1 MGELECPAAVTEV
14 TRSWIWIE
22 LTREAKVALGMPVV
36 GGASVKLPRRK
47 FLHLAAGAVALP
59 AMPRVALALDY
70 PTRPVHLVV
79 SFPAGGPADIVARL
93 LGQWLS
99 ERLGRPFVIENRTGA
114 GGTVGTE
121 LVVRA
126 PPDGYTLLLVNSGNA
141 IDATLYDNLSYNFIR
156 DIAPVASAIRTPL
169 VMVVNPSSPANTV
182 PEFIAYA
189 KANPG
194 RINMASGGIGTVGHV
209 AGELFKM
216 MTGVGMVHVPYRGAA
231 PALTDLLGGQVQV
244 VFIPIPGS
252 IGYIRAGKL
261 RALAVTT
268 ATRSDALPD
277 IPIVGEFVPSYE
289 ASLWMGIGAPNKT
302 PAEII
307 DKLNKEVNAGL
318 ADPTLKARLADLGG
332 TPLSGSPVDF
342 GKLIAD
348 ETEKWAKVIKFANIK
363 PE

>member
-1 MGELECPAAVTEV
+1 M
-14 TRSWIWIE
+14 
-22 LTREAKVALGMPVV
+22 
-36 GGASVKLPRRK
+36 KLPRRK
-47 FLHLAAGAVALP
+47 FLHLAVGAAALP
-59 AMPRVALALDY
+59 ALPRVAAALDY
-70 PTRPVHLVV
+70 PSRPVHLVV
-79 SFPAGGPADIVARL
+79 GFPAGGPADIVARL

-99 ERLGRPFVIENRTGA
+99 ERLGRPFVIENRPGA

-121 LVVRA
+121 VVARA
-126 PPDGYTLLLVNSGNA
+126 SSDGYTLLQVNTSNS
-141 IDATLYDNLSYNFIR
+141 IDATLYNNLSYNFIS
-156 DIAPVASAIRTPL
+156 DIAPVASTIRTPL
-169 VMVVNPSSPANTV
+169 VMTVNPSFPAKTV
-182 PEFIAYA
+182 PELIAFA

-194 RINMASGGIGTVGHV
+194 KINYASGGNGTSVHV

-216 MTGVGMVHVPYRGAA
+216 MAGVSMVHVPYRGT
-231 PALTDLLGGQVQV
+231 ALAIPDLLGGQVQV
-244 VFIPIPGS
+244 LFDPIPAS

-277 IPIVGEFVPSYE
+277 IPTVGEFVPSYE
-289 ASLWMGIGAPNKT
+289 ASQWYGIGAPNKT

-307 DKLNKEVNAGL
+307 DKLNKEVNASL
-318 ADPTLKARLADLGG
+318 NDPALKARVADLGG

-348 ETEKWAKVIKFANIK
+348 ETEKWAKVIKFANIQ